1 VYLCASFLF
10 FVSQEKAPPPVPGQ
24 ADPGQVILIDKPLTW
39 TSFDVANKLKY
50 ACKFKKIGH
59 AGTLDPLATGL
70 LILCTGKMTKQIDQ
84 YQAQE
89 KEYTGTLVLGKTTP
103 SVDLET
109 AFDAEYDTTGIT
121 TEQVQNAAHQLTGDI
136 LQVPPIY
143 SAIRV
148 NGERL
153 YEKARRGETADGIE
167 GGIKSRQVMVSVFE
181 VNTDRLPEV
190 DFRIV
195 CSKGTYIRSLVRDLG
210 LLLNNGAYM
219 SALRRTRIG
228 NFQIADADTL
238 EHFIAKCRPETGPPM
253 L

>member
-1 VYLCASFLF
+1 ML
-10 FVSQEKAPPPVPGQ
+10 QETTPQP
-24 ADPGQVILIDKPLTW
+24 DPGQVILIDKPLTW

-70 LILCTGKMTKQIDQ
+70 LMLCTGKMTKQIDQ

-109 AFDAEYDTTGIT
+109 TFDAEFDTSAISI
-121 TEQVQNAAHQLTGDI
+121 EQIQEAARQLTGDI

-153 YEKARRGETADGIE
+153 YEKARRGETAAGVE
-167 GGIKSRQVMVSVFE
+167 GGIKSRQVTVSVFE
-181 VNTDRLPEV
+181 VNAERFPEV

-219 SALRRTRIG
+219 SGLRRTRIG
-228 NFQIADADTL
+228 DFWVDDAHTI
-238 EHFIAKCRPETGPPM
+238 ESFINTCRPQLVNE
-253 L
+253 

>member
-1 VYLCASFLF
+1 MP
-10 FVSQEKAPPPVPGQ
+10 ETP
-24 ADPGQVILIDKPLTW
+24 DPGQVILIDKPLTW
-39 TSFDVANKLKY
+39 TSFDVANKLKH

-109 AFDAEYDTTGIT
+109 TFDAEFDTSTIT
-121 TEQVQNAAHQLTGDI
+121 AEQIQEAARQLTGDI

-153 YEKARRGETADGIE
+153 YEKARRGETADRVD
-167 GGIKSRQVMVSVFE
+167 GGIKARQVTVFVFE
-181 VNTDRLPEV
+181 VDSTRFPEI

-195 CSKGTYIRSLVRDLG
+195 CTKGTYIRSLVRDLG
-210 LLLNNGAYM
+210 LSLNNGAYM
-219 SALRRTRIG
+219 SGLRRTRIG
-228 NFQIADADTL
+228 DFRIEEASTIEQFVNAHRAAQPDQPSTN
-238 EHFIAKCRPETGPPM
+238 E
-253 L
+253 